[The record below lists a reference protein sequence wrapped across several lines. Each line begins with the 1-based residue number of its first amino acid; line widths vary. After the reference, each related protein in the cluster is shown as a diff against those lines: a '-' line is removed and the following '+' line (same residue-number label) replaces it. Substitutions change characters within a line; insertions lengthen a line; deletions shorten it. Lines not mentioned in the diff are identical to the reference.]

1 MLGAHFPQVGGG
13 TYAGHHPADSNEAI
27 GELERQFAS
36 GAEFLVIPWT
46 SLWWLDHY
54 ADLRAY
60 LEHMGAVART
70 DACVIYRL
78 SPHHATASVG
88 TVEN

>member
-1 MLGAHFPQVGGG
+1 
-13 TYAGHHPADSNEAI
+13 
-27 GELERQFAS
+27 
-36 GAEFLVIPWT
+36 VIPWT

-78 SPHHATASVG
+78 SLRLAASGVR